1 MAYTSDPNVIFQMMV
16 KHLYGQQLVAAPQ
29 ITGSYYAV
37 VYDTWETNPVVSQG
51 NMRVIVPSLDTNF
64 VWDEIPH
71 PGAFPP
77 PPGTPLSVTF
87 SDVDNSLI
95 PGTYFGYTPQRITI
109 QAGAPTNAQ
118 GNTGDIWIDPV
129 AKKYYIKNY
138 YPVPSGPGKLAV
150 WTAGASY

>member
-1 MAYTSDPNVIFQMMV
+1 MAYTNDPNVIFQMMV
-16 KHLYGQQLVAAPQ
+16 KHLYGHQLVSSPQ
-29 ITGSYYAV
+29 IMGSYYAV
-37 VYDTWETNPVVSQG
+37 VYDTWETNPSVSNM
-51 NMRVIVPSLDTNF
+51 NMRVIVPSLDTDF

-77 PPGTPLSVTF
+77 PPGTALSVTF

-95 PGTYFGYTPQRITI
+95 PGAYLGYSPQKITI
-109 QAGAPTNAQ
+109 QAGAPTDSQ

-129 AKKYYIKNY
+129 AKKYYTKTY
-138 YPVPSGPGKLAV
+138 YPIPLGPGKLAV